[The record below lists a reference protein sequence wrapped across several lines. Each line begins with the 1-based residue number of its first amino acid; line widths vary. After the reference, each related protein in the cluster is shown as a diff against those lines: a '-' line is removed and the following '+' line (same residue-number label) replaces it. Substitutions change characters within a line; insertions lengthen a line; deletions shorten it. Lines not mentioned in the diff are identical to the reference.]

1 LLHQKIEIMTINE
14 AINHPNATIVD
25 VRSEGEFAG
34 DHVPGSINIPLH
46 SVPDH
51 VEDFKTMSQPVV
63 LCCMSGNRSGQAL
76 AFLQA
81 QGVEG
86 LYNGGGYGEV
96 LIHKL

>member
-1 LLHQKIEIMTINE
+1 MTINE

-34 DHVPGSINIPLH
+34 GNVPGSINIPLH
-46 SVPDH
+46 TVPDH
-51 VEDFKTMSQPVV
+51 VEDFKAMSQPVV

-76 AFLQA
+76 MFLQA

>member
-1 LLHQKIEIMTINE
+1 MPYKSIEIMTLNE

-34 DHVPGSINIPLH
+34 DNVPGSINIPLH
-46 SVPDH
+46 TVPDH
-51 VEDFKTMSQPVV
+51 VEDFKAMSSPVV

-76 AFLQA
+76 MFLQA

-96 LIHKL
+96 LIHTL

>member
-1 LLHQKIEIMTINE
+1 LHT
-14 AINHPNATIVD
+14 
-25 VRSEGEFAG
+25 
-34 DHVPGSINIPLH
+34 
-46 SVPDH
+46 VPDH

-76 AFLQA
+76 MFLQA